1 MLKVTCVA
9 ESDKTVTLKL
19 EGRIVGEWI
28 DVLERECKVCLGQRR
43 KLILDLS
50 AVSFVDDRGVKI
62 LKAMQGDWVHLIGC
76 SLFLSELL
84 RRGEQ

>member
-1 MLKVTCVA
+1 MLKVTRVA
-9 ESDKTVTLKL
+9 ENDKTVTLKL

-28 DVLERECKVCLGQRR
+28 DMLERECKVCLGKRS

-50 AVSFVDDRGVKI
+50 AVGFVDKRGVEM
-62 LKAMQGDWVHLIGC
+62 LKAVQGDRVRLTGC

-84 RRGEQ
+84 RRGER